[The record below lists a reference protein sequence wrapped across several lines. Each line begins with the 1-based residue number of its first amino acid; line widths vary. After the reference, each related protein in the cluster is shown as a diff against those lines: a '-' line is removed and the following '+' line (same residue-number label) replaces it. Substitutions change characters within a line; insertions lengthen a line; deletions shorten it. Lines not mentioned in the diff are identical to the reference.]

1 VQSCFLRLLV
11 KFRFE
16 LQVTGKSDRKER
28 QQLRASTN
36 TLVVN
41 IQWRSIMT
49 KTSIIQCFRWAVQG
63 AVELQLDLVFLLAD
77 VHVPL

>member
-28 QQLRASTN
+28 QQLRAYTD
-36 TLVVN
+36 TVVLN

-49 KTSIIQCFRWAVQG
+49 KTSIMQCFRWAVQG

-77 VHVPL
+77 VRVPL